1 MKKIKESSKRGSTKT
16 KPLKPTPISLNKLS
30 TPVETPYH
38 GKVSEE
44 IASDMLFV
52 RDNLV
57 MSIDTEK
64 SFSASEV
71 IDYVDQGI
79 NGVLRVIEKGI
90 EPWSSTIDICQYYFD
105 KINN

>member
-1 MKKIKESSKRGSTKT
+1 
-16 KPLKPTPISLNKLS
+16 
-30 TPVETPYH
+30 
-38 GKVSEE
+38 
-44 IASDMLFV
+44 
-52 RDNLV
+52 